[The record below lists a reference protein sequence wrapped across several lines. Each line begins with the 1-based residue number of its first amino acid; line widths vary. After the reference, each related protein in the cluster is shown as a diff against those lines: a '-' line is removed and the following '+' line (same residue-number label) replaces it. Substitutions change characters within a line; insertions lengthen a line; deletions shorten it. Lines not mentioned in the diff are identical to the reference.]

1 MYCTNC
7 GSKMWEGARFCAD
20 CGTARAVS
28 KEGLATRRVETGSV
42 ERERQR
48 VSSATRTT
56 LQASAAGSKSTYTTV
71 SSVVNELEDDDW
83 HQRSTD
89 CQNWYRRYVAPAVAD
104 ILRPADVLHRNR
116 HLRLLASG
124 LFAIITSFFL
134 FGSLPIL
141 GFLLLVVGIA
151 TVAVTKF
158 EIEWSGV
165 ELPVQERVI
174 TVPGITL
181 VVGVLV
187 VGYMFGL
194 LI

>member
-1 MYCTNC
+1 
-7 GSKMWEGARFCAD
+7 
-20 CGTARAVS
+20 
-28 KEGLATRRVETGSV
+28 
-42 ERERQR
+42 
-48 VSSATRTT
+48 
-56 LQASAAGSKSTYTTV
+56 
-71 SSVVNELEDDDW
+71 
-83 HQRSTD
+83 
-89 CQNWYRRYVAPAVAD
+89 
-104 ILRPADVLHRNR
+104 
-116 HLRLLASG
+116 LASG

-165 ELPVQERVI
+165 ELSVQERVI
-174 TVPGITL
+174 TVPGIAL